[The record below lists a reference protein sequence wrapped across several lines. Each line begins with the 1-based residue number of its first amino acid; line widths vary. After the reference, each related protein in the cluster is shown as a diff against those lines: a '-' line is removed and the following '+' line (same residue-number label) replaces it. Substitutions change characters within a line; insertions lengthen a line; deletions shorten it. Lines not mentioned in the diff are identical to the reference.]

1 VCVSNVKCD
10 STCLVTK
17 SSTSPPGTG
26 IKTWVP
32 LIVSCKNSTQY
43 QYLWELA
50 EKSEI
55 GFN

>member
-1 VCVSNVKCD
+1 MKYKVKCD

-32 LIVSCKNSTQY
+32 LIVSCKISIQY
-43 QYLWELA
+43 QYINIKMKL
-50 EKSEI
+50 KK
-55 GFN
+55 